1 MGNGTFFGKKE
12 KKRNISKGSKM
23 SFIMIKESM

>member
-1 MGNGTFFGKKE
+1 MGNGTFFGKK
-12 KKRNISKGSKM
+12 KKGNISKGSKM

>member
-1 MGNGTFFGKKE
+1 MGNGTFFGKK
-12 KKRNISKGSKM
+12 KKGEYKQRFKD

>member
-1 MGNGTFFGKKE
+1 MGNGTFFGKK
-12 KKRNISKGSKM
+12 KGNISKGSKM